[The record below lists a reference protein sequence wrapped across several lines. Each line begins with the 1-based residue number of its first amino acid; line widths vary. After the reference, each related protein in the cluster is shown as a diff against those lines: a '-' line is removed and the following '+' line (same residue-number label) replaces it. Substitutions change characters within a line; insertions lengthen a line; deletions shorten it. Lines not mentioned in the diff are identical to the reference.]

1 MRTIANPL
9 SSQQPSHDTR
19 LPNTREWLRR
29 YTRSAAVI
37 AVTLVALMIPVA
49 PSALTAS
56 AAPALHT
63 TNQVAHR
70 PEPLCP
76 GAGSPCPHVPAQV
89 AEK

>member
-1 MRTIANPL
+1 MRTIANPV

-19 LPNTREWLRR
+19 LPQSVRT
-29 YTRSAAVI
+29 AAVI
-37 AVTLVALMIPVA
+37 VVTLVALVTPVA

-56 AAPALHT
+56 VALAPHT
-63 TNQVAHR
+63 TKQVAHQ

-89 AEK
+89 AAK